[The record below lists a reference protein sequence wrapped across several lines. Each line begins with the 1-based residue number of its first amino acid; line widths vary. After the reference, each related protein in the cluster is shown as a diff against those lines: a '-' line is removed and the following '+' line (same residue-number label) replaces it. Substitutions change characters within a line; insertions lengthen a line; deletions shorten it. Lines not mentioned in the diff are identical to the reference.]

1 MKVRESFT
9 IDEPRSSLWEFFE
22 RVDQVAAC
30 VPGVEKVE
38 VIDDDNSRIQVTQA
52 VGPLTSTFD
61 LKMRI
66 TERKPEE
73 LMRFTTIGRAVKGA
87 AGNVRATNSV
97 SLEESEGRTRVG
109 LEADLAMGGMLGSVG
124 QKVIAKQATEVT
136 KAFAT
141 TLERAVKGEATI
153 PARIDAGGEEPA
165 VGPVALPGTS
175 ALPAPA
181 GPSQRQ
187 LLLIAAAA
195 ILALLLLRRLR

>member
-1 MKVRESFT
+1 RDGDDPARRGDRERDLRRPPRLRGGADSLADHAGVGLARDPRREGGGRKMKVRESFT

-109 LEADLAMGGMLGSVG
+109 LEADLAMGGMLGSVRP
-124 QKVIAKQATEVT
+124 Q
-136 KAFAT
+136 
-141 TLERAVKGEATI
+141 
-153 PARIDAGGEEPA
+153 
-165 VGPVALPGTS
+165 
-175 ALPAPA
+175 
-181 GPSQRQ
+181 
-187 LLLIAAAA
+187 
-195 ILALLLLRRLR
+195 